1 MHRCEVKHMVIPS
14 GTDISQLYILSNLKW
29 SLLKYFSLQN
39 LQYNFYH
46 IAFLMFRLC
55 VVVSWFIAAIA
66 KSLSR
71 VWFCA
76 TP

>member
-1 MHRCEVKHMVIPS
+1 MHCCEVKHMVIPS